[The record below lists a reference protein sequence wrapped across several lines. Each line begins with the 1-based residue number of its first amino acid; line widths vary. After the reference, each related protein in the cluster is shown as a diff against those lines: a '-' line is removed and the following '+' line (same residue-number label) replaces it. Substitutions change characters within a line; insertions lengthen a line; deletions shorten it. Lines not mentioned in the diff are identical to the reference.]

1 MDTKGGNVME
11 FDLLSKK
18 VIGAALK
25 VHSALGPG
33 LFLRRSIKSAY
44 AMNF

>member
-1 MDTKGGNVME
+1 ME

-25 VHSALGPG
+25 VHSALGTG
-33 LFLRRSIKSAY
+33 LFEEVSKDCLRHELSKSGV
-44 AMNF
+44 